1 MSPLRHHQ
9 TALITGASGGL
20 GLEFAKILAKKKY
33 DLVLVARNEGKI
45 YSLKNELESEHG
57 ISVYPYA
64 ADLSAV
70 DAALNV
76 FNYTLENGITIDVLI
91 NNAGFGD
98 SDSFADSDWRKQYEM
113 VQLNVVAMMQ
123 LTHCFLNPMIEQWH
137 GKILNISSVAAFSAG
152 PYMSIYYAT
161 KCFVRSFS
169 EAIAEEVKAR
179 ESR

>member
-98 SDSFADSDWRKQYEM
+98 SGSFADSDWRKQYEM
-113 VQLNVVAMMQ
+113 VQLNVVAMM
-123 LTHCFLNPMIEQWH
+123 
-137 GKILNISSVAAFSAG
+137 
-152 PYMSIYYAT
+152 
-161 KCFVRSFS
+161 
-169 EAIAEEVKAR
+169 
-179 ESR
+179 